1 MNGGEVSRQYC
12 IRPPGVGGT
21 NQLLEHCGA
30 AVGDVLTVDVVGR
43 PSLTHIDLQARCE
56 SGSEQNNRR
65 LIYIHGCVSVMR
77 DYADSVLLDLY
88 SGIMSSS
95 SGGGGGGARRLMGA
109 INQRRAAT
117 VFFFFVRLF
126 HAAASGKHNTGVGVI
141 SFLIRSAAAF

>member
-1 MNGGEVSRQYC
+1 M
-12 IRPPGVGGT
+12 GGT

-43 PSLTHIDLQARCE
+43 PSLTHTDLQARCE

-109 INQRRAAT
+109 INQWRAAT
-117 VFFFFVRLF
+117 VFFFVRLF